1 MRRFIEESETSG
13 RSRKGKGD
21 RNSMTMPS
29 RVKNIKRKTMK
40 LVPTS
45 ADKLNVIFV
54 DEDSQDQDMAQQYP
68 ELYSDDEIDN
78 DISE

>member
-1 MRRFIEESETSG
+1 MRRFIEESGTSG
-13 RSRKGKGD
+13 RSRKSKED

-54 DEDSQDQDMAQQYP
+54 DEESQDQDTAHQCP
-68 ELYSDDEIDN
+68 DHDSNDEIDN
-78 DISE
+78 DT